1 MVYPNT
7 RAYTSLQQEN
17 YSPHFFSLTI
27 NRTSDM
33 IGVLDGIYEG
43 FEDKFEEDGNDY
55 LYPIQQ
61 ARRARHDIGHG
72 YLLYAL
78 LILIKSIIK
87 YGEESVFSHAS
98 QATLRLFCVGD
109 HWIIETTLAQE
120 IINKF
125 RNTEDIEDI
134 INDDGRLSTEIHY
147 AAENYGVTPQIVG

>member
-7 RAYTSLQQEN
+7 RAHTALQQQNQEP
-17 YSPHFFSLTI
+17 YFFSLTI
-27 NRTSDM
+27 NLTYDM

-43 FEDKFEEDGNDY
+43 FEDEFEEDGNNY

-61 ARRARHDIGHG
+61 ARRARHVIGHG

-98 QATLRLFCVGD
+98 QATLQLPRD

>member
-7 RAYTSLQQEN
+7 RAYTALQQGN
-17 YSPHFFSLTI
+17 YAPHFFSLTI

-43 FEDKFEEDGNDY
+43 FEDEFVEDGNDY

-72 YLLYAL
+72 YLIYAL

-87 YGEESVFSHAS
+87 YGEDSVFSHAS
-98 QATLRLFCVGD
+98 QATLQLSRDYWV
-109 HWIIETTLAQE
+109 IETTLAQE

>member
-7 RAYTSLQQEN
+7 RAYTILQQEN
-17 YSPHFFSLTI
+17 RDPYFFSLTI
-27 NRTSDM
+27 NRTSNT
-33 IGVLDGIYEG
+33 VELLDDIYQG
-43 FEDKFEEDGNDY
+43 FEDEFEEDGNDY

-87 YGEESVFSHAS
+87 YGEASVFSHAS
-98 QATLRLFCVGD
+98 QATLQLSRH
-109 HWIIETTLAQE
+109 HWVIETTLAQE

>member
-7 RAYTSLQQEN
+7 RSQTAQQQSQEP
-17 YSPHFFSLTI
+17 YFFSLTI
-27 NRTSDM
+27 NRTPNTID
-33 IGVLDGIYEG
+33 VLDGIYEG
-43 FEDKFEEDGNDY
+43 FEDEFEEDGNEY

-87 YGEESVFSHAS
+87 YGEDSVFSHAS
-98 QATLRLFCVGD
+98 QATLQLPRD
-109 HWIIETTLAQE
+109 HWVIETTLAQE
-120 IINKF
+120 IIKKF
-125 RNTEDIEDI
+125 RNTETIEDL

-147 AAENYGVTPQIVG
+147 AAENYGITPQIVG

>member
-1 MVYPNT
+1 MLYPNT
-7 RAYTSLQQEN
+7 RAYTSLQQGTA
-17 YSPHFFSLTI
+17 HVFFSLTI

-43 FEDKFEEDGNDY
+43 FEDEFEEDGNDY

-98 QATLRLFCVGD
+98 QATLQLSRD
-109 HWIIETTLAQE
+109 HWVIETTLAQE

>member
-1 MVYPNT
+1 MVYPTT
-7 RAYTSLQQEN
+7 RAYTALQQG
-17 YSPHFFSLTI
+17 YYAPHFFSLAI

-43 FEDKFEEDGNDY
+43 FEDEFEEDGNDY

-87 YGEESVFSHAS
+87 YGEDSVFSHAS
-98 QATLRLFCVGD
+98 QATLQLSRD
-109 HWIIETTLAQE
+109 HWVIETTLAQE

-147 AAENYGVTPQIVG
+147 AAENYGVSPQIVG

>member
-7 RAYTSLQQEN
+7 RAHTALQQRNQEP
-17 YSPHFFSLTI
+17 YFFSLTI

-43 FEDKFEEDGNDY
+43 FEDEFEEDGNDY

-87 YGEESVFSHAS
+87 YGEDSVFSHAS
-98 QATLRLFCVGD
+98 QPTLQLPRD

-147 AAENYGVTPQIVG
+147 AAETYGVTPQIVG